1 MADNSTLARAFVRA
15 AKIRATELGGANTP
29 KKILEAI
36 LLGQFTSTATNG
48 RTLIRTTEAG
58 GSIEFSI
65 PADLS
70 PAGVMALCEEALRI
84 VENSPDPNNPTV
96 QTRRIMRLKASF
108 RQASF

>member
-1 MADNSTLARAFVRA
+1 MADNTMLARAFVRA

-29 KKILEAI
+29 KKILETI

-48 RTLIRTTEAG
+48 RTLIRTNEAG
-58 GSIEFSI
+58 GSVEFAVAADLG
-65 PADLS
+65 PAD
-70 PAGVMALCEEALRI
+70 VMSICEDALRI

-96 QTRRIMRLKASF
+96 QTRRIMRLRASF